1 MNNKEPFKD
10 TKVLS
15 VESVSESNLYE
26 RPQQSANA
34 LFRFVDKFDY
44 LASFLES
51 FSLPPRYCVENIGY
65 LNIELKK
72 IAYPMLCFCD
82 LNLHKM
88 QSHIKFYGGYGLA
101 FSKEWGIKKGI
112 QPVQYINPESILNK
126 DFSKAFTD
134 SLQAVS
140 HNSLESNSA
149 QNFLLSQ
156 MIFYKSLHGLM
167 ERSINGKINSLM
179 KNFTDECEWRYIF
192 ATFPSQFPIAITE
205 EKFFSIP
212 TWNKAIKLN
221 KKYHLEFD
229 PIDVRYIIIQTE
241 DEFEKLVDIIEKNCL
256 DKNTKHRLIS
266 KILIWADLME
276 DL

>member
-15 VESVSESNLYE
+15 VESVSESNLCE

-88 QSHIKFYGGYGLA
+88 QNHIKFYGGYGLA

-112 QPVQYINPESILNK
+112 QPVQYINPVSILNK

-167 ERSINGKINSLM
+167 ERSINGKINSIM

-212 TWNKAIKLN
+212 TWNEAIKLN

-241 DEFEKLVDIIEKNCL
+241 DEFEKLVDIIEK
-256 DKNTKHRLIS
+256 IV
-266 KILIWADLME
+266 
-276 DL
+276 